1 VEISRTI
8 FSLCWEILLYDADI
22 QMIFSNNAIEY
33 TIRCI
38 ADIAFPQK
46 ECRIELG
53 DVPTLV
59 VDPEIEIKFIR
70 PDDSNV
76 ELLDNGNLCYSNV
89 KSFDNK
95 VSLKVFF
102 LRENDQP
109 FSFDGKCVYVNFD
122 MLGISFLLLSRYEET
137 LTEHRDKFGRFC
149 YEDSLCCKYEIADI
163 PIVDEYAMLLRKFV
177 QECFPNF
184 VVISREPN
192 FIPTHD
198 IDFLFRFPNFRK
210 AVKTIAGDL
219 FKRKSLRMSCKSLV
233 AYMKSL
239 RDFRRDPYVS
249 AVYELLK
256 VSVENRL
263 YSLFYFKSLQNRDLD
278 STYNILSPKSH
289 EYIKDLQLQGAS
301 VGLHGSLYSFAD
313 KVIFTIEKSR
323 FEGVSG
329 CEVAAVRQHFLRF
342 NVRKTPQ
349 IWQECGIRSDS
360 TLGFPEREGFR
371 CGTCHPYPLY
381 DIVNDRVLDV
391 VEHPLVV
398 MDTTLFQYRKLSEN
412 EAFDIVRKLYDR
424 CVAVEGDFVMLWH
437 NTTMFGELESWY
449 KNVYLRFL
457 DTLK

>member
-1 VEISRTI
+1 
-8 FSLCWEILLYDADI
+8 
-22 QMIFSNNAIEY
+22 MIFSNNAIEY

-38 ADIAFPQK
+38 ANFAFPQK
-46 ECRIELG
+46 ECRVKLG

-95 VSLKVFF
+95 VSLKVFS

-109 FSFDGKCVYVNFD
+109 FSLDGKWVHVNFD

-149 YEDSLCCKYEIADI
+149 YEDSFCCKYELADI

-177 QECFPNF
+177 QESFPNF
-184 VVISREPN
+184 VATSREPK

-198 IDFLFRFPNFRK
+198 IDFLFRFPSFGK
-210 AVKTIAGDL
+210 AVKTISGDL
-219 FKRKSLRMSCKSLV
+219 FKRKSLRLSVKSLS

-239 RDFRRDPYVS
+239 RNFRRDPYVS

-256 VSVENRL
+256 VSIENKLDSR
-263 YSLFYFKSLQNRDLD
+263 FYFKPLRSKDFD
-278 STYNILSPKSH
+278 STYNILSPKSR
-289 EYIKDLQLQGAS
+289 ECIKDLQSQGAS

-323 FEGVSG
+323 FETVCGR
-329 CEVAAVRQHFLRF
+329 EVASVRQHFLRF
-342 NVRKTPQ
+342 DVRKTPQ
-349 IWQECGIRSDS
+349 VWQECGIRSDS

-381 DIVNDRVLDV
+381 DIENDCALEVI
-391 VEHPLVV
+391 EHPLVV
-398 MDTTLFQYRKLSEN
+398 MDTTLFQYRKLTEN
-412 EAFDIVRKLYDR
+412 EAFGNVSNLYDR

-449 KNVYLRFL
+449 KNVYLRFVE
-457 DTLK
+457 TLNQKLKTRNQ

>member
-1 VEISRTI
+1 
-8 FSLCWEILLYDADI
+8 
-22 QMIFSNNAIEY
+22 MIFSNNAIEY
-33 TIRCI
+33 TIRRI

-46 ECRIELG
+46 ECRVELG
-53 DVPTLV
+53 DIPALV
-59 VDPEIEIKFIR
+59 VDPDVDIKFIR
-70 PDDSNV
+70 PDDPSV
-76 ELLDNGNLCYSNV
+76 ELLYNGNLCHSNI

-95 VSLKVFF
+95 ASLKVFS
-102 LRENDQP
+102 LSENDHP
-109 FSFDGKCVYVNFD
+109 FSFDGKCVHVNFD
-122 MLGISFLLLSRYEET
+122 ILGISFLLLSRYEEK
-137 LTEHRDKFGRFC
+137 LTGHRDRFGRFC
-149 YEDSLCCKYEIADI
+149 YEDSLCCKYELSDI

-177 QECFPNF
+177 QESFANF
-184 VVISREPN
+184 VVVRREPK

-198 IDFLFRFPNFRK
+198 IDFLFRFPSFGK

-219 FKRKSLRMSCKSLV
+219 FKRKSLRMSCKSLS

-239 RDFRRDPYVS
+239 RNFRQDPYVS

-256 VSVENRL
+256 VSVENKL
-263 YSLFYFKSLQNRDLD
+263 DSQFYFKPLRSKDFD
-278 STYNILSPKSH
+278 STYNILSPKPR
-289 EYIKDLQLQGAS
+289 ECIKDLLSQGAS

-342 NVRKTPQ
+342 DVRKTPQ

-391 VEHPLVV
+391 FEHPLIV
-398 MDTTLFQYRKLSEN
+398 MDTTLFQYRKLSES
-412 EAFDIVRKLYDR
+412 EAFDSVRKLYDR

-437 NTTMFGELESWY
+437 NTTMFGELKSWY
-449 KNVYLRFL
+449 ENVYLRFL
-457 DTLK
+457 KSL

>member
-1 VEISRTI
+1 
-8 FSLCWEILLYDADI
+8 
-22 QMIFSNNAIEY
+22 MIFSNNAIEY
-33 TIRCI
+33 TIRRI
-38 ADIAFPQK
+38 ADIAFPRK
-46 ECRIELG
+46 ECRVELG
-53 DVPTLV
+53 DVPMLV
-59 VDPEIEIKFIR
+59 VDPDVEIKFIR
-70 PDDSNV
+70 PDDSSV
-76 ELLDNGNLCYSNV
+76 EFLYKGNLCYSNI

-95 VSLKVFF
+95 VLLKVFS
-102 LRENDQP
+102 LSENDKP
-109 FSFDGKCVYVNFD
+109 FSFDGKCVHVNFD
-122 MLGISFLLLSRYEET
+122 MLGISFLLLSRYEEK
-137 LTEHRDKFGRFC
+137 LTGHRDRFGRFC
-149 YEDSLCCKYEIADI
+149 YEDSLCCKYELSDI

-177 QECFPNF
+177 QENFPNF
-184 VVISREPN
+184 VVARRDPK

-198 IDFLFRFPNFRK
+198 IDFLFRFPSFGK

-219 FKRKSLRMSCKSLV
+219 FRRKSLRMSCKSLA

-239 RDFRRDPYVS
+239 RNFRQDPYVS

-256 VSVENRL
+256 VSIENKLDSR
-263 YSLFYFKSLQNRDLD
+263 FYFKPLRSKDFD
-278 STYNILSPKSH
+278 STYNILSPKSR
-289 EYIKDLQLQGAS
+289 ECIKDLQSQGAS

-342 NVRKTPQ
+342 DVRKTPQ

-398 MDTTLFQYRKLSEN
+398 MDTTLFQYRKLTEI
-412 EAFDIVRKLYDR
+412 EAFDSVCKLYDR
-424 CVAVEGDFVMLWH
+424 CVAVEGDFVILWH
-437 NTTMFGELESWY
+437 NTTMFGELEKWY
-449 KNVYLRFL
+449 KDVYLRL
-457 DTLK
+457 IGLISLV

>member
-1 VEISRTI
+1 MVLT
-8 FSLCWEILLYDADI
+8 
-22 QMIFSNNAIEY
+22 NNAIEY
-33 TIRCI
+33 TIKCI

-46 ECRIELG
+46 ECRVEIS

-59 VDPEIEIKFIR
+59 VDSGIVVKFNA
-70 PDDSNV
+70 PDDSNI
-76 ELLDNGNLCYSNV
+76 ELLYSGKALYSNV
-89 KSFDNK
+89 KSYDDE
-95 VSLKVFF
+95 VTLKVFS
-102 LRENDQP
+102 LTENAP
-109 FSFDGKCVYVNFD
+109 LFSCEDKIVHVNFD
-122 MLGISFLLLSRYEET
+122 MLTISFLLLSRYEET
-137 LTEHRDKFGRFC
+137 MTERRDKYGRFC
-149 YEDSLCCKYEIADI
+149 YSDSLCSKYELVDI

-177 QECFPNF
+177 QESFANL
-184 VVISREPN
+184 VVARRDPK

-198 IDFLFRFPNFRK
+198 IDFLFRFPSFGK

-219 FKRKSLRMSCKSLV
+219 FKRKSLRMSCRSLS

-239 RDFRRDPYVS
+239 RNFRQDPYVS

-256 VSVENRL
+256 VSVENKL
-263 YSLFYFKSLQNRDLD
+263 DSQFYFKPLRSKDFD
-278 STYNILSPKSH
+278 STYNILSPKSS
-289 EYIKDLQLQGAS
+289 ECIKDLQSQGAS

-381 DIVNDRVLDV
+381 DIENDCALEV
-391 VEHPLVV
+391 VEHPLVA
-398 MDTTLFQYRKLSEN
+398 MDTTLFQYRELTEE
-412 EAFDIVRKLYDR
+412 EAFASISRLYER
-424 CVAVEGDFVMLWH
+424 CKAVEGDFVLLWH
-437 NTTMFGELESWY
+437 NTTMFGELKSWY
-449 KNVYLRFL
+449 ENVYLKFL
-457 DTLK
+457 KTLL